1 LLDFDQAVT
10 LNPNNDDARAARGL
24 ALLMKGNAAEGLPNI
39 DRALER
45 NPNNLMALL
54 GRGVAMLTTGQFD
67 RAVLAF
73 NQVIPRLADDH
84 SARVLRARAYIGKN
98 DTADAMTDLNY
109 VLTFMPG
116 NAEALT
122 LRGEVRSSLRDY
134 GPALT
139 DLNLALDKQETVEGY
154 FARGKIYEVQGDVPR
169 ATSDFR
175 RSTEL
180 KPKGVFD
187 LLAQAEAK
195 KRIQQMTKR
204 VPCGN
209 AGPANNDGACL

>member
-1 LLDFDQAVT
+1 
-10 LNPNNDDARAARGL
+10 
-24 ALLMKGNAAEGLPNI
+24 
-39 DRALER
+39 
-45 NPNNLMALL
+45 
-54 GRGVAMLTTGQFD
+54 
-67 RAVLAF
+67 
-73 NQVIPRLADDH
+73 VIPKMADDH
-84 SARVLRARAYIGKN
+84 AARVLRARAYLGKN
-98 DTADAMTDLNY
+98 DTSDAMTDLNY
-109 VLTFMPG
+109 VLTFTPE

-122 LRGEVRSSLRDY
+122 LRGEVRSSLHNY

-154 FARGKIYEVQGDVPR
+154 FARGKIYEQQGDVPH

-187 LLAQAEAK
+187 LLAQADAK

-204 VPCGN
+204 LPCGN
-209 AGPANNDGACL
+209 SSRAENDGACL